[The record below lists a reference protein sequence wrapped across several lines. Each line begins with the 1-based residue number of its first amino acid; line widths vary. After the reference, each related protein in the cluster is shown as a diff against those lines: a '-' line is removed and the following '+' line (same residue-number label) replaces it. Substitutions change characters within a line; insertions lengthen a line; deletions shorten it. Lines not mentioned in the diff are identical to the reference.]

1 MKWLMDKMLL
11 WRGHVTF
18 SLSVPACQVLA
29 KCSEVLYYT
38 HKICCWGFSMHMLW
52 KSTWE
57 RFTASTRCRDES
69 WSCVMWTLLNAGC
82 RVSKHRWWG
91 EGGIRAWGMRHKKR
105 RKGGSQ
111 PSLWSIGRSFSVAAL
126 GRMVLPVS
134 IISLPSTS
142 SITQHNIAKECPI
155 YENWRISIRFSIYN
169 LTHHNVATECPTY
182 YQSTYPDTLPQ
193 TYLRYHIDALM
204 CC

>member
-11 WRGHVTF
+11 WHGHVTF
-18 SLSVPACQVLA
+18 SLSAPACQVLA
-29 KCSEVLYYT
+29 NCSQVLYYT

-57 RFTASTRCRDES
+57 RFTASTRCGDE
-69 WSCVMWTLLNAGC
+69 SCVMLTLLDAGC
-82 RVSKHRWWG
+82 RVSKHGGWG
-91 EGGIRAWGMRHKKR
+91 EGGIRAWRMRHKKR